1 MRPPQKHKMKA
12 RKDECRRTILE
23 TADGRGEAGRG
34 AETNPD
40 RQTGMK
46 TNGSEVKRTAAM
58 AWSGIAARN
67 AMRKVASV
75 SVDVAAATALGG
87 LSKSGVCLP
96 TAVPIAQEPGGKFR
110 AELTGLCSTVCV

>member
-1 MRPPQKHKMKA
+1 MQK
-12 RKDECRRTILE
+12 DNLGNCRRK
-23 TADGRGEAGRG
+23 RGSGSRSG
-34 AETNPD
+34 DKPD

-46 TNGSEVKRTAAM
+46 TCRTTNGNEDLSEVKRTAAM